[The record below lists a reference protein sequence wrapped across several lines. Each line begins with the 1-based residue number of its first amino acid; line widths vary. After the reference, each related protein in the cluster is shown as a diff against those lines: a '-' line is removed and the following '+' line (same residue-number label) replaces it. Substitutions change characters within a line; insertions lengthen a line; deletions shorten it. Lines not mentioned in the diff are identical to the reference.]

1 MAIRIRS
8 DAAHF
13 QRRKTKP
20 PAGADNRLA
29 FLDQAAFLGLRA
41 TGLGAL
47 AQCLW
52 VYERGIDIDG
62 LRRFHHNLSQG
73 LMGRRIE
80 RSPLPFARHRWV
92 SWQQPSDI
100 DIAREARPR
109 SELGVWA
116 DERAQLPLDPEWGPS
131 WHLGTLP
138 LTDGSTAISLV
149 FSHTVVDGLGA
160 ARAIADAASGRTRD
174 LAYPP
179 PRSRSRL
186 RSAAQDARQTAH
198 GVPEIA
204 RALAAAAKLRRR
216 RRHAIA
222 QARAPRPVSGRGAAR
237 YGEIVVRPIT
247 IHIDLDRWD
256 DRANALA
263 GTSNSL
269 LAGFAVKLAERL
281 GRRRG
286 DGTVM
291 LNLQVSD
298 RTEDDT
304 RGNALSLGS
313 INIDPTLVTNDLGDA
328 RAAIKAALTTLRETP
343 DESLQLL
350 PLTPLIPKRM
360 VNGLL
365 AVTFSDANLPVG
377 CSNLGDLDPAVGCPD
392 GTGADYFSARVANQ
406 HTTRRTLE
414 RRASQLSL
422 LSGRIGGRIFITISA
437 YPVSGENS
445 RSVVRESAISTLAEF
460 GLTGQIDWPK

>member
-1 MAIRIRS
+1 VAIRVRS
-8 DAAHF
+8 DGAHF
-13 QRRKTKP
+13 QRRIAKP
-20 PAGADNRLA
+20 PVGADNRLA

-47 AQCLW
+47 GQCLW
-52 VYERGIDIDG
+52 VYERGIDVDG
-62 LRRFHHNLSQG
+62 LRRFHHNLGRG
-73 LMGRRIE
+73 LLGRRIE

-109 SELGVWA
+109 SELSVWA

-131 WHLGTLP
+131 WHLGTQP

-160 ARAIADAASGRTRD
+160 ARAIADAANGRTRD

-179 PRSRSRL
+179 PHSRTRL
-186 RSAAQDARQTAH
+186 RSAAEDARQTAH

-204 RALAAAAKLRRR
+204 RAVAAAAKLGRR
-216 RRHAIA
+216 RRHAA
-222 QARAPRPVSGRGAAR
+222 ARSRAPRPVSSRGAAR
-237 YGEIVVRPIT
+237 DDEILVRPIT

-256 DRANALA
+256 ARAKALA

-281 GRRRG
+281 GRRRA

-304 RGNALSLGS
+304 RGNALSLAS
-313 INIDPTLVTNDLGDA
+313 VSIDPKRVTTDLSDA
-328 RAAIKAALTTLRETP
+328 RAAIQAALTTLRETP

-350 PLTPLIPKRM
+350 PLTPLIPKRL
-360 VNGLL
+360 VNRLL

-392 GTGADYFSARVANQ
+392 GADSDYFSARVANQ
-406 HTTRRTLE
+406 HVTRRTLE

-422 LSGRIGGRIFITISA
+422 LSGRIGGRIFITITA
-437 YPVSGENS
+437 YPVGGENS
-445 RSVVRESAISTLAEF
+445 QSAVRELAIRTLAEF
-460 GLTGQIDWPK
+460 DLTGQIE